1 MKNHEDVLAIVEE
14 LKKLYPEGLCSL
26 QYPKPYELLFSVRL
40 AAQCT
45 DERVN
50 MVTPAL
56 FARFPTLESLAQ
68 ADPAEVETYI
78 HSTGFFRAKA
88 RDIVAA
94 SRMLV
99 EQYGGL
105 LAAVVRRHAPGLD
118 AEDLLADALLTIWR
132 NAGRFDGTGSFRN
145 WAAAVARY
153 RAIDAV
159 RRAGRVQPGG
169 GAAELELLGGHT
181 ADEYFALELEDLF
194 RELEPADRELLLERY
209 FYGASPAEAAAKRG
223 VSVSAVNTRVSRAK
237 TRLAQTLERSGKR

>member
-1 MKNHEDVLAIVEE
+1 MKKYENEAAFAAALARGE
-14 LKKLYPEGLCSL
+14 PD
-26 QYPKPYELLFSVRL
+26 
-40 AAQCT
+40 AA
-45 DERVN
+45 DE
-50 MVTPAL
+50 
-56 FARFPTLESLAQ
+56 
-68 ADPAEVETYI
+68 
-78 HSTGFFRAKA
+78 
-88 RDIVAA
+88 
-94 SRMLV
+94 LV

-118 AEDLLADALLTIWR
+118 AEDLLADALLEIWR